1 MLLVLFL
8 ILGQWLPN
16 CGAGGVNVGLNKQS
30 SQQILDSFTG
40 GTNNINCLAA
50 SEAFFK
56 NQAEVYESDFIYV
69 HLHFPTSGIFCS
81 LTLNFLTRNLNP
93 FPFSFFSL
101 NLFLIE

>member
-50 SEAFFK
+50 SEAFF
-56 NQAEVYESDFIYV
+56 
-69 HLHFPTSGIFCS
+69 
-81 LTLNFLTRNLNP
+81 
-93 FPFSFFSL
+93 
-101 NLFLIE
+101 